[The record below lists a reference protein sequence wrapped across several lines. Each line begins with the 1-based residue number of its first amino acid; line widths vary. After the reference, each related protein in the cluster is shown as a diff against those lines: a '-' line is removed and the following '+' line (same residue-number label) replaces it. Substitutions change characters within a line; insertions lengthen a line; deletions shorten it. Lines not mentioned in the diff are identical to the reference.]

1 MLLSPGPSFALL
13 CWHKDSCGWEPD
25 GRSEPTWPKK
35 NLVCLFKAGKVVQS
49 GSVPGHADSFTG
61 TGEWKE
67 LFGMEWK

>member
-1 MLLSPGPSFALL
+1 MVGNQMGGVSQPGQ
-13 CWHKDSCGWEPD
+13 
-25 GRSEPTWPKK
+25 KK

-61 TGEWKE
+61 TSEWKE